1 MHKEV
6 IFMAGNTKMTT
17 VRWPAAL
24 YSKIEREAEK
34 KGLPVASYI
43 RMIVKERMDAIEEKE
58 VSK

>member
-1 MHKEV
+1 
-6 IFMAGNTKMTT
+6 MAGNTKMTT

-43 RMIVKERMDAIEEKE
+43 RMIAKERMDAIEEEE
-58 VSK
+58 VGK

>member
-1 MHKEV
+1 
-6 IFMAGNTKMTT
+6 MAGNTKMTT

-43 RMIVKERMDAIEEKE
+43 HMIVKERMDAIEEKE
-58 VSK
+58 VGK

>member
-1 MHKEV
+1 
-6 IFMAGNTKMTT
+6 MAGNTKMTT

-43 RMIVKERMDAIEEKE
+43 LMIVKERMDAIEEKE
-58 VSK
+58 VGK

>member
-1 MHKEV
+1 
-6 IFMAGNTKMTT
+6 MAGNTKMTT

-43 RMIVKERMDAIEEKE
+43 RMIVKGRMDAIEEKE
-58 VSK
+58 VGK

>member
-1 MHKEV
+1 
-6 IFMAGNTKMTT
+6 MAGNTKMTT

-34 KGLPVASYI
+34 KGLPVASSI

-58 VSK
+58 VGK

>member
-1 MHKEV
+1 
-6 IFMAGNTKMTT
+6 MAGNTKMTT

-43 RMIVKERMDAIEEKE
+43 CMIVKERMDAIEEKE

>member
-1 MHKEV
+1 
-6 IFMAGNTKMTT
+6 MAGNSKMTT